1 MVMKT
6 PITKVML
13 RLVTSTALDK
23 KVTFPNDVDKNKIS
37 A

>member
-1 MVMKT
+1 MKT
-6 PITKVML
+6 LITKVML
-13 RLVTSTALDK
+13 RLVMSKALGK